1 MQRRTFLKQASLG
14 IGVLASLPAGLAKE
28 AKTAPSMLAAGEE
41 SQGFGTNPRS
51 SQEGTGL
58 YRRMREYLDRVPAID
73 MHEHLRAFDQLPGY
87 VETGQGRGMNLYGLW
102 AGSYLQRVAQL
113 TPWEPNTTTLS

>member
-1 MQRRTFLKQASLG
+1 M
-14 IGVLASLPAGLAKE
+14 PAR
-28 AKTAPSMLAAGEE
+28 GEE
-41 SQGFGTNPRS
+41 NQGAGTNPRLS
-51 SQEGTGL
+51 WEGTGL
-58 YRRMREYLDRVPAID
+58 YRRIKEYLDRVPSID